1 MSSRLCKAD
10 MARKGPDE
18 RDGMGCG
25 RSLRFVT
32 RTTVAGSLIQVRMV
46 GLARAATDG
55 PACRFRTMLLV

>member
-1 MSSRLCKAD
+1 MIGRLRKAD

-32 RTTVAGSLIQVRMV
+32 RTTVAGSLILVGMV
-46 GLARAATDG
+46 GLARTATDG
-55 PACRFRTMLLV
+55 PA